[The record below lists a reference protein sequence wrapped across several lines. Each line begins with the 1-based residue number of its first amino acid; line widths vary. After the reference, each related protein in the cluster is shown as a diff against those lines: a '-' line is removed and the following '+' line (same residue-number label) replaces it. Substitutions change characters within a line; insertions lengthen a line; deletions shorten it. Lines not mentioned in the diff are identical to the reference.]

1 MNVQEL
7 TARDILISSNQLVPL
22 ILLLL
27 RQFLKAE
34 SPYELRTRVQLE
46 VVDILVISLHN
57 KQAYPS
63 LKVPCDAQIFSNPLV
78 QPRLLHT
85 NKSSACLEELFRFFP
100 DLWQYLRQLG
110 VRQLI
115 VLDRNAFLYIFRSFQ
130 EPQTEIIV

>member
-27 RQFLKAE
+27 RQFLKTK
-34 SPYELRTRVQLE
+34 SPYKLRTRVQFE

-57 KQAYPS
+57 KQANPF
-63 LKVPCDAQIFSNPLV
+63 LKVSCDAQILSNPLV

-85 NKSSACLEELFRFFP
+85 NKSSACLEELFRSFP
-100 DLWQYLRQLG
+100 DLGQYLLQLG
-110 VRQLI
+110 IRKLI
-115 VLDRNAFLYIFRSFQ
+115 VLDRNALLHIF
-130 EPQTEIIV
+130 